1 MLEFVGLLLIAGSVV
16 EVFTRSGEPSVHF
29 FMGISLVMSSML
41 IKSHA
46 ELVQIKNYIGD
57 SKKQHTCNCNCK
69 KEVNDVDVVE
79 VKENE
84 YGR

>member
-1 MLEFVGLLLIAGSVV
+1 MLEFVGLLLFAGSVV

-29 FMGISLVMSSML
+29 FMGISLIMSSML

-57 SKKQHTCNCNCK
+57 SKKQHTCNCK